1 MIDPAILRAMLNA
14 GCTAEQI
21 VAVVEE
27 AARAEEERRREK
39 RMKDAERQRRHRAN
53 KAMSRDVTHVT
64 RDKCDTPSSEVS
76 PHTPLPNSNPIPPSP
91 PKGGSSP
98 KTSAEFD
105 EFWALYPHKVGKRK
119 AEESFRKARKRASF
133 DEIMAGLRR
142 YVAKTDDRPWCNPAT
157 WLNQDRW
164 TDAPAPSPQ
173 ALQPP
178 VIEDETR
185 WIARLKWAR
194 ERGIWSTAEWGPM
207 PGMHGCRA
215 PPHLLKP
222 EDGKGWREYEQAA

>member
-27 AARAEEERRREK
+27 AARAEEEKRREK

-98 KTSAEFD
+98 VAMGEFD
-105 EFWALYPHKVGKRK
+105 EFWSIYPHKIGKPK
-119 AEESFRKARKRASF
+119 AREAFLKARKRAGF
-133 DEIMAGLRR
+133 DVIMAGLRA

-164 TDAPAPSPQ
+164 EDIPAPMPQ
-173 ALQPP
+173 RQA
-178 VIEDETR
+178 
-185 WIARLKWAR
+185 A
-194 ERGIWSTAEWGPM
+194 
-207 PGMHGCRA
+207 A
-215 PPHLLKP
+215 PPSDRSRMNETLDLLIAGANHEPDHITIDASLHGSDRRSP
-222 EDGKGWREYEQAA
+222 EGPVQRLALPARD